1 MRTRQDRD
9 RPDTVAVEN
18 VQDREYGARVCMEGE
33 REREREREREIEI
46 ERDRE
51 RERERE
57 IEIERD
63 RDRERKTELRRGLVF
78 RSESSHVAS
87 GSRSEVSAP
96 PAVFLH

>member
-33 REREREREREIEI
+33 RE
-46 ERDRE
+46 RE